1 MNLLFLA
8 GLCGAVYSAGSQGCQ
23 FHLKPGG
30 EAIAAALANASQRSC
45 PDTVVYLAAGE
56 YCGERNTKLGIR
68 ALAAATSGGAGVVLS
83 IIGAGAGATTL
94 DGGGTSWLLLSSGSD
109 ALNLFNLTIARGFS
123 NHSDTSAV
131 SVTDRANFTAT
142 GVHFDGCRKAT
153 EGTSYPPPLGG
164 GALLLMTA
172 GAVALLDCS
181 FTSNHASNTGGAVFV
196 NAAEHPAVSAPSFTR
211 VTFWNN
217 TAGGEHGLGGLGG
230 AVALSGDGEWGTQQQ
245 LSLLTVV
252 FRMCNFTSN
261 FAIGGDNAAGQP
273 SGSVY
278 QRTGGKGGG
287 IVSQHAS
294 LQLDD
299 CSFVGCRALAADYR
313 QPKSMAFGFTPLG
326 GQGGALYGAIAN
338 LVVTSSRFEDCAADA
353 VPAEKDT
360 QTVGQG
366 GAGGA
371 IATFY
376 CLTNISGS
384 VFDKC
389 VAGKVRQTGGV
400 EKSIE
405 VSRGGA
411 VSIAVGTA
419 YLNAPSRITDSNFT
433 HNTAAAHGEHGGNGG
448 ALALQAGGLSTQEI
462 IISGSLFANNHAT
475 APQQGDQQDSRGG
488 GIYAAAAYVSL
499 RGTTLFSNSAAGGG
513 GLYTQSDNGNV
524 VVSLFNCELRSN
536 EASSPASTSHD
547 VLGGG
552 ILVQDTQVR
561 VIGGLLAD
569 NRADGRVAKGG
580 AVAAITT
587 AHGLRAS
594 AVFTGTRLVDN
605 FANSPARTGSAAAG
619 GGGGMA
625 YAAEAELQ
633 FLSCAILGNTARGTT
648 QQGGA
653 MFFQGNVS
661 VVISSAPRM
670 SLPPCTVINN
680 TLTKE
685 AIAGRVTPEQDTS
698 SNEQRLVSILSVV
711 GGDSTTPAQAALAT
725 TLARQC
731 YIASNFTTQK
741 AAPGAAVV
749 LNSSC
754 TVQVNCAARAIPSC
768 TSCVGIEQLGPPPTV
783 CGWDAA
789 RSSCVSQSASGGAAG
804 AVTSCEQQG
813 KNNVN
818 SVVAIAVGVA
828 LAAALLI
835 VSRRRH
841 LKMLKQRRNVP
852 AKHGADGYYLMDEGG
867 SEFSSMSSMASSYN
881 SMASQGSTASSVGSN
896 ESGSAHFLQG
906 RGASFVELALSAA
919 GTDALRG
926 ESIDT
931 EGGRESQLGELNAA
945 VVGAGDA
952 VTGGSSSLARGA
964 SASSPN
970 VGISSPS
977 SHKRTGS
984 VHSRAY
990 SGQKKS
996 SGVGNRIRGGAK
1008 VSSAYLPPSPHVSPR
1023 CLLTKP
1029 PSPHHPCTGSLR
1041 CVSHSVGHL

>member
-1 MNLLFLA
+1 M
-8 GLCGAVYSAGSQGCQ
+8 
-23 FHLKPGG
+23 
-30 EAIAAALANASQRSC
+30 
-45 PDTVVYLAAGE
+45 
-56 YCGERNTKLGIR
+56 
-68 ALAAATSGGAGVVLS
+68 SGGAGVALS

-94 DGGGTSWLLLSSGSD
+94 DGGNTSWLLRSSGSD

-123 NHSDTSAV
+123 NHSIMSAV
-131 SVTDRANFTAT
+131 SVTGRANFTAT

-153 EGTSYPPPLGG
+153 EGISYPPPLGG
-164 GALLLMTA
+164 GALLLKTA

-181 FTSNHASNTGGAVFV
+181 FTGNHASNTGGAVFV
-196 NAAEHPAVSAPSFTR
+196 NAADLVGVSAPSFTR
-211 VTFWNN
+211 VTFSNN

-230 AVALSGDGEWGTQQQ
+230 AVALNGDEEWGTQQE

-252 FRMCNFTSN
+252 FRSCHFASN
-261 FAIGGDNAAGQP
+261 FAFGGDNAAGQP
-273 SGSVY
+273 PGSVY

-313 QPKSMAFGFTPLG
+313 QPKSMAFGFTAMG

-338 LVVTSSRFEDCAADA
+338 LVVTSSRFEGCAADA

-389 VAGKVRQTGGV
+389 VAGMVRQTGGV
-400 EKSIE
+400 AKSIE

-433 HNTAAAHGEHGGNGG
+433 RNTAAACGEHGGNGG

-462 IISGSLFANNHAT
+462 LISGSLFAHNHAKS
-475 APQQGDQQDSRGG
+475 PQQGDQQDSRGG
-488 GIYAAAAYVSL
+488 AIYAAAAYVSL
-499 RGTTLFSNSAAGGG
+499 RGTTLSSNLAAGGG
-513 GLYTQSDNGNV
+513 GLYTQSDGGSV
-524 VVSLFNCELRSN
+524 VVSLLNCELQSN
-536 EASSPASTSHD
+536 EASSSPSTSHE

-561 VIGGLLAD
+561 VTGGLLAD
-569 NRADGRVAKGG
+569 NRADGLVAKGG

-594 AVFTGTRLVDN
+594 AVFTGTRLEEN
-605 FANSPARTGSAAAG
+605 FAHSPARTGSATAGG

-653 MFFQGNVS
+653 MFVQGNVS

-685 AIAGRVTPEQDTS
+685 AISGRVTPGQDAS
-698 SNEQRLVSILSVV
+698 SNEQRLVSILSIV
-711 GGDSTTPAQAALAT
+711 GGDSTIPAQDALAT

-731 YIASNFTTQK
+731 YIASNFTTQE
-741 AAPGAAVV
+741 AAPGGATVV

-754 TVQVNCAARAIPSC
+754 TVQVSCAARAIPSC
-768 TSCVGIEQLGPPPTV
+768 TSCVGIEQLGPSPTV

-818 SVVAIAVGVA
+818 SIVAIAVGVA
-828 LAAALLI
+828 FAAALLI
-835 VSRRRH
+835 VYRH
-841 LKMLKQRRNVP
+841 CHLEMLKQRRNVP
-852 AKHGADGYYLMDEGG
+852 VKHGADGYYLMDEGG
-867 SEFSSMSSMASSYN
+867 SEFSSMSSMAS
-881 SMASQGSTASSVGSN
+881 QGSTASSVGSN
-896 ESGSAHFLQG
+896 KSGSAHFLQG

-931 EGGRESQLGELNAA
+931 EGGRESQLDELNAA

-952 VTGGSSSLARGA
+952 VTGGSSSLARSA
-964 SASSPN
+964 SASS
-970 VGISSPS
+970 GISSPL

-984 VHSRAY
+984 VHSRASY
-990 SGQKKS
+990 GQKNS

-1008 VSSAYLPPSPHVSPR
+1008 VSSAYLPPHAPT
-1023 CLLTKP
+1023 LLTKP
-1029 PSPHHPCTGSLR
+1029 SSPPSTR
-1041 CVSHSVGHL
+1041 